1 MNRFRP
7 GFSDALSTTGFST
20 DLVEILQI
28 VLLHVSVDP
37 LVDPFD
43 QARSFIDQTRI
54 DLKQVGTGFD
64 LLNRIFGTENTPD
77 TDNWLLIAVQIVERT
92 DELCTSISDGHP
104 AQSPPADLF
113 KSAWRH

>member
-37 LVDPFD
+37 LVDTFD
-43 QARSFIDQTRI
+43 QSRSFIDQTCI

-64 LLNRIFGTENTPD
+64 LLNRIFSTENSPD
-77 TDNWLLIAVQIVERT
+77 TDNWLLITVQVVERT
-92 DELCTSISDGHP
+92 DVLCTAISDSHP
-104 AQSPPADLF
+104 AQSVSGALF
-113 KSAWRH
+113 NFAFRY